1 MAFKWDICQCQW
13 PNIQYTV
20 LSGRIQSLEKWPLDD
35 ADAITQQCL
44 VAFLMLC
51 SLSDNNDGRFIL
63 KKIVKKFQWQFV

>member
-20 LSGRIQSLEKWPLDD
+20 LSGRIQSLEKWPQDD

-51 SLSDNNDGRFIL
+51 SLSDNNDGRFIF
-63 KKIVKKFQWQFV
+63 KKIVKSFQWQFV